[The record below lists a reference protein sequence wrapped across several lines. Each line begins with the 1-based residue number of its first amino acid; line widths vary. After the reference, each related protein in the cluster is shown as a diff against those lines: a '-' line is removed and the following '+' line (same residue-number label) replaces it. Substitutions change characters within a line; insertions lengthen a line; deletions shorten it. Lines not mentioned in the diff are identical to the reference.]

1 MSAVPALR
9 LPASISQHAFLATP
23 VMVAALA
30 QHIATA
36 LRAAIRERGQAL
48 LLVSGGRS
56 PVALFERLSHSEIEW
71 AKVTVGLVDERCVAE
86 DSADR
91 NDALVRLHLMQ
102 GNAAQVRFVPLIE
115 GGTDAL
121 AELAGARLRVAR
133 LPLPADVVVLG
144 MGDDGHTAS
153 WFPGADETAAAIDA
167 ETLEQVAI
175 VRPRTAAH
183 TRLTLTLP
191 VVLGARQVLLPVQ
204 GAKKLAVLERAG
216 EAATNVAELP
226 VAAILRQDRTPV
238 HVYHGP

>member
-23 VMVAALA
+23 AMVAALA

-36 LRAAIRERGQAL
+36 LRAAIREREQAL

-56 PVALFERLSHSEIEW
+56 PIALFERLSHSEIEW

-86 DSADR
+86 DSIER
-91 NDALVRLHLMQ
+91 NDALVRQHLLQ
-102 GNAAQVRFVPLIE
+102 GNAARVRFVPLVE
-115 GGTDAL
+115 DGVDAL
-121 AELAGARLRVAR
+121 AELAGARRRVAQ

-144 MGDDGHTAS
+144 MGEDGHTAS
-153 WFPGADETAAAIDA
+153 WFPGADETAAAMDT
-167 ETLEQVAI
+167 ETAEQVAI

-183 TRLTLTLP
+183 VRLTLTLP
-191 VVLGARQVLLPVQ
+191 VVLGARQILLPVL
-204 GAKKLAVLERAG
+204 GAKKLAVLERAA
-216 EAATNVAELP
+216 EAAANVAELP

-238 HVYHGP
+238 HVYHSP

>member
-1 MSAVPALR
+1 MSGEPALR
-9 LPASISQHAFLATP
+9 LPASVSQHAFLATP

-30 QHIATA
+30 QHVATA
-36 LRAAIRERGQAL
+36 LRAAIAQRGQAL

-71 AKVTVGLVDERCVAE
+71 ARVTVGLVDERCVAG

-91 NDALVRLHLMQ
+91 NDALVRQHLMQ
-102 GNAAQVRFVPLIE
+102 GNAAQLRFIPLI
-115 GGTDAL
+115 GDGADAL
-121 AELAGARLRVAR
+121 AELAGAKLRVAR

-144 MGDDGHTAS
+144 MGEDGHTAS
-153 WFPGADETAAAIDA
+153 WFPAADETAAAIDP
-167 ETLEQVAI
+167 ETTEQVAI

-191 VVLGARQVLLPVQ
+191 VILGARQILLPVQ
-204 GAKKLAVLERAG
+204 GAKKLTVLERAG
-216 EAATNVAELP
+216 EAGTEVAELP
-226 VAAILRQDRTPV
+226 VAAVLRQTATPV